1 MEIRTSAKAYLWDSL
16 LSGNQTTGD
25 WLAERA
31 THRELVD
38 NSHRLWECLFPDE
51 SPIFG
56 AWVRGHSGVPGN
68 DLVDAYAKALARGGA
83 EPQTS
88 LRHLGPRQYSLQ
100 DVLRRLQ
107 TCDAFERPVHNHSS
121 SAECLHSGLCR
132 VNAEVI
138 AELKPSLP
146 KAQPRR
152 PWVKVDCLHLIDE
165 RSAALRSGDE
175 SRAAEITTELSRQCR
190 RAKKAFFKKR

>member
-1 MEIRTSAKAYLWDSL
+1 M
-16 LSGNQTTGD
+16 
-25 WLAERA
+25 
-31 THRELVD
+31 
-38 NSHRLWECLFPDE
+38 
-51 SPIFG
+51 
-56 AWVRGHSGVPGN
+56 
-68 DLVDAYAKALARGGA
+68 VDAYAKAGARGGA

-88 LRHLGPRQYSLQ
+88 LRHLGPRQYSLP

-107 TCDAFERPVHNHSS
+107 ICDVFERPVHNLGS

-190 RAKKAFFKKR
+190 WAKKAFFKKEVEEYDWEGVKRLRPLQTAQTR

>member
-1 MEIRTSAKAYLWDSL
+1 M
-16 LSGNQTTGD
+16 
-25 WLAERA
+25 
-31 THRELVD
+31 
-38 NSHRLWECLFPDE
+38 
-51 SPIFG
+51 
-56 AWVRGHSGVPGN
+56 PGN
-68 DLVDAYAKALARGGA
+68 DLVDAYAKAGARGGA

-138 AELKPSLP
+138 AELK
-146 KAQPRR
+146 AF
-152 PWVKVDCLHLIDE
+152 
-165 RSAALRSGDE
+165 SAAS
-175 SRAAEITTELSRQCR
+175 TTETPVGKSRLFESDR
-190 RAKKAFFKKR
+190 

>member
-1 MEIRTSAKAYLWDSL
+1 MEIRTSAKAFLWDSL

-51 SPIFG
+51 STIFG
-56 AWVRGHSGVPGN
+56 VWVRGHSGVPGN

-146 KAQPRR
+146 N
-152 PWVKVDCLHLIDE
+152 L
-165 RSAALRSGDE
+165 S
-175 SRAAEITTELSRQCR
+175 TTKTPLGECRLFASDR
-190 RAKKAFFKKR
+190 RAQRCPPKRRSVPGG